1 MINTGRDIKNKIPNI
16 HMAHET
22 LKLNTLPNIYEA
34 KEKPNI
40 YEILNAH
47 GL

>member
-1 MINTGRDIKNKIPNI
+1 MINTGRDIKNKTPNI
-16 HMAHET
+16 HMAHKT
-22 LKLNTLPNIYEA
+22 LKLNTLPIIYEA

-47 GL
+47 GI

>member
-1 MINTGRDIKNKIPNI
+1 MINTGRDIKNKIPHI
-16 HMAHET
+16 HMAQET

-34 KEKPNI
+34 KEKPSI

-47 GL
+47 GI